1 MKRYAQVY
9 IYSVLFFYRYSV
21 MFFAFQGCIYTQKW
35 ILLFTT
41 YTNEGQE
48 GLHAVIHGF
57 RRVGRNLVTEPQQLI
72 LATVVLNA
80 IKCLE
85 KSFKN
90 DFLNAA
96 FVVMV
101 GWKITGSKCMCI
113 TIFFFYFL
121 GSQLLTL

>member
-9 IYSVLFFYRYSV
+9 IYSVLFFYKYSV
-21 MFFAFQGCIYTQKW
+21 MLFTFQGCIYTQKW

-41 YTNEGQE
+41 YTNEGQR

-57 RRVGRNLVTEPQQLI
+57 QTTWLNHNNLVTEPQQLI
-72 LATVVLNA
+72 PATIVLNA
-80 IKCLE
+80 IKCLQ

-90 DFLNAA
+90 DFSNAA

-101 GWKITGSKCMCI
+101 GWKN
-113 TIFFFYFL
+113 YRL
-121 GSQLLTL
+121 

>member
-21 MFFAFQGCIYTQKW
+21 TLFTLQGYIYTQKW

-41 YTNEGQE
+41 YTNEGQD

-57 RRVGRNLVTEPQQLI
+57 RRVGHNLVTEPQQLI
-72 LATVVLNA
+72 VATIVLNA

-101 GWKITGSKCMCI
+101 GWQN
-113 TIFFFYFL
+113 YRL
-121 GSQLLTL
+121 